1 MGLNEAR
8 SPRLVVQRPCERVR
22 IVFRTGRETVG
33 WVVSGIALVV
43 VSLVLRRQTVEARV
57 HDE

>member
-1 MGLNEAR
+1 M
-8 SPRLVVQRPCERVR
+8 RLVILRPCERVR

-33 WVVSGIALVV
+33 WIVSGIALVV